1 MILEKLS
8 EALQLSASVTR
19 LFVFE
24 IKQRASHSN
33 AMDAAAAIMDWLS
46 PPNTDSS
53 PPADDRS
60 STTGD
65 SVDGGGW
72 LLLNALTL
80 LALGPYEL
88 VMSLVQNA
96 LPSTLLKCLYIF
108 PELPAAA
115 IASASERLPSPSPLP
130 SASTAS
136 ATGASARVETEANR
150 RLLVHKLFSQV
161 CVSRV
166 SSVFLTHC
174 TIALSFAFVFAFAF
188 TVTTICQKSI
198 AQCPRL
204 VSSPRVAS
212 RLLFAA
218 HTTK

>member
-108 PELPAAA
+108 PELPAA